1 LRRFG
6 LAVRPATGATFS
18 SARSGVRVW
27 LDLANSPHV
36 LLLTP
41 IIDRLRAEGDEVLLS
56 ARDHAQTV
64 ELARDRWPDVE
75 IIGDPSPPGVL
86 AKGRRIVS
94 RAAALR
100 RFAARR
106 DAEVA
111 FSHGSYAQLIAA
123 ATSRIGSATM
133 MDYEHQPANHVSFRL
148 ARRVIV
154 PDSFPATALRRCG
167 AGAGKVVRY
176 PGFKEELYLGD
187 VRPDA
192 RMLDELG
199 VDPNL
204 VLAVFRPPPDGAL
217 YHRLAND
224 RFEELLA
231 SARRTPEVETIVLPR
246 GPQQRR
252 RYRGLPGVKI
262 PDRAVDSLALL
273 ALADLTIGGGGTMT
287 RESALLGT
295 PTYTVFAGRPAAV
308 DEALIRQGRL
318 VDARPRGVHPP
329 FQKRSPAVPSGTAG
343 HGEVILQTV
352 IEAIRAVAAPD
363 RGGELGV
370 TSRR

>member
-1 LRRFG
+1 
-6 LAVRPATGATFS
+6 
-18 SARSGVRVW
+18 VRVW
-27 LDLANSPHV
+27 IDLANSPHV
-36 LLLTP
+36 LLLAP
-41 IIDRLRAEGDEVLLS
+41 IVERLRAEGDEVLLS

-64 ELARDRWPDVE
+64 ELARARWPEVE
-75 IIGDPSPPGVL
+75 VIGDPSPAGVL
-86 AKGRRIVS
+86 ARGRRIVS

-106 DAEVA
+106 GAEVA

-133 MDYEHQPANHVSFRL
+133 MDYEHQPANHLSFRL
-148 ARRVIV
+148 AHRVIV

-167 AGAGKVVRY
+167 AEAGKVVRY
-176 PGFKEELYLGD
+176 SGFKEELYVGE
-187 VRPDA
+187 VRPDT
-192 RMLDELG
+192 RVCDELG
-199 VDPNL
+199 VDPTS

-217 YHRLAND
+217 YHRVAND

-231 SARRTPEVETIVLPR
+231 LARQTPEVETVVLPR

-252 RYRGLPGVKI
+252 RYGAMPGVKV

-295 PTYTVFAGRPAAV
+295 PTYTVFAGRLAAV

-318 VDARPRGVHPP
+318 VDARPRGVHPR
-329 FQKRSPAVPSGTAG
+329 FEKRGRAGPSVTAER
-343 HGEVILQTV
+343 GEAILETA
-352 IEAIRAVAAPD
+352 IEAIRAVSTPH
-363 RGGELGV
+363 R
-370 TSRR
+370 